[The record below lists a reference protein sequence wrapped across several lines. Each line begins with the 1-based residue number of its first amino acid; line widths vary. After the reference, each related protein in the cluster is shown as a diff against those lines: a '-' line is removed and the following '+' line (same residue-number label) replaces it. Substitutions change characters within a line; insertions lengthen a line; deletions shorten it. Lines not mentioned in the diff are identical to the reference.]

1 VASTGSADTDD
12 SASLAG
18 PHAASTVQRAEG
30 RRLLRAAAS
39 RARVLMGLLSVLTVI
54 RVVAMLTTP
63 VMLARAIDT
72 VHTDGD
78 VGAAMVAL
86 TLVLAVAAVA
96 DTVEDLVGSYCGSTI
111 TAWLRHRLIGRV
123 LELGVPGQ
131 RRFPTGDVLS
141 RLTES
146 AGGPATFPVL
156 LLSVVA
162 GLATTVGAVI
172 ALALI
177 DWTLALAFALGIP
190 PAIVV
195 LRVFVVQASEP
206 FTRYQRYQ
214 AAIATRLLD
223 ARQGARTIRAAGTV
237 GREAQR
243 ILVPLPA
250 LREAGHRTWTTQGQ
264 VSWRLSLL
272 APALQVLVVGV
283 AGLRLA
289 AGDITTGQLI
299 AAVSYTAMA
308 LGAVG
313 LFDAFVALLNCE
325 VGAGRLEE
333 ILSAPPAVRAAA
345 QPMRLPDGPGELRL
359 RQVTVRIGARTV
371 LDRLDLT
378 VPPGTCVAV
387 VGASGTGKSV
397 LVSMIGRLLDPS
409 EGSIELD
416 GVPVAD
422 VALPTLR
429 RAVAY
434 AFERPAL
441 LGGTVH
447 DMIAYARPTATR
459 AQVIQAAQVAA
470 ADDFIRALPSGYDT
484 PLAQAPLSGGELQRL
499 GLARAALT
507 DARVLILD
515 DATNSLDTATEMK
528 VTQALGTVLTRRT
541 SLVVARRP
549 ATATRADL
557 VAWLD
562 AGRIRAVAPH
572 TDLWQDPDYRAVFSA
587 DPAVLSVSPTSLS
600 TDPPSPTTASAPC
613 PDPAAPPS
621 ATSPPSAR
629 A

>member
-237 GREAQR
+237 
-243 ILVPLPA
+243 
-250 LREAGHRTWTTQGQ
+250 TWTTQGQ